1 MRHNFRTESGGNEF
15 HANATWPRAAQRRQE
30 RRGGPLMLYATDGN
44 PIPDHAESGT
54 IEAVDGVRL
63 RYAYWRPTSGQT
75 RGTVCVFHGRREFI
89 EKYFEVVENLVSRG
103 FAVATMDWRGQGGSD
118 RLLKNPHKGHVR
130 SFADYDRDLIRFMQ
144 TVVLP
149 DCPPPYFA
157 LAHSMGGNIILRA
170 LGERG
175 WFDRVVC
182 VAPMVALRPRF
193 LPWSVTASLVAAA
206 AWLGAGRAYI
216 PGGGDKALED
226 LPFRNNPLTGDRR
239 RFDRTH
245 AVLAAHPQL
254 AIGSPTIGWVS
265 AALKA
270 MAELQTAEFS
280 GDIKVPVLIAV
291 AAFDRVVS
299 NIAIGEL
306 ANRLP
311 AGANVFL
318 DEAHHEILMERDIIR
333 EQFWAAFDAFVP
345 GTVVPHQA
353 LRRSN
358 AFW

>member
-1 MRHNFRTESGGNEF
+1 
-15 HANATWPRAAQRRQE
+15 
-30 RRGGPLMLYATDGN
+30 MLFATDGN
-44 PIPDHAESGT
+44 PIPEHAESGYL
-54 IEAVDGVRL
+54 EAADGVRL
-63 RYAYWRPTSGQT
+63 RYAYWRPASGQT

-89 EKYFEVVENLVSRG
+89 EKYFEVVGDLTSRG
-103 FAVATMDWRGQGGSD
+103 FAVAMMDWRGQGGSD

-144 TVVLP
+144 DVVLP

-157 LAHSMGGNIILRA
+157 LAHSMGGNVILRA
-170 LGERG
+170 LGESS

-182 VAPMVALRPRF
+182 VAPMVSLRAAF
-193 LPWSVTASLVAAA
+193 LPWSVAEPLVTATSL
-206 AWLGAGRAYI
+206 LGGGRFYI
-216 PGGGDKALED
+216 PGGGDKALEN

-239 RFDRTH
+239 RFERTQ
-245 AVLAAHPQL
+245 AILAAHPQL
-254 AIGSPTIGWVS
+254 AIGSPTIGWVA

-270 MAELQTAEFS
+270 MAALQSAEFNT
-280 GDIKVPVLIAV
+280 DIKVPVLIAV

-311 AGANVFL
+311 AGGNVFL